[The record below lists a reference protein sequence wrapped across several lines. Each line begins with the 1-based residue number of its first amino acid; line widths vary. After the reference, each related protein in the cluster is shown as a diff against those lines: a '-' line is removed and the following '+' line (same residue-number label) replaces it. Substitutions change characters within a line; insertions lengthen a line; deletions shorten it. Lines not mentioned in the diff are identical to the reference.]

1 MRVGRYNKVANLSFY
16 EVLHQ
21 QTRIPFAVESSLPP
35 VVLEKEL
42 VDYPLRFVNESVNEM
57 KKKGKLKEFLPK
69 RRNVYQ
75 IDAILNAL

>member
-1 MRVGRYNKVANLSFY
+1 MIMVKLSSFY

-21 QTRIPFAVESSLPP
+21 QTRIPFAVESSLLR

-57 KKKGKLKEFLPK
+57 KKKGKLKGFLPK
-69 RRNVYQ
+69 RTFIRSTPS
-75 IDAILNAL
+75 